1 MNERIIAPS
10 ILSLDYSKMK
20 EQIEELNKSN
30 AQWFHFDVMDAHFV
44 DNLTFG
50 PIILKGYR
58 KLTNKVLDVHLMVTD
73 PKKYAKIFLE
83 AGADCIS
90 FHSEAVDN
98 DLNKMEEIVDMIQ
111 EKGKLAGIVV
121 KPKTAIEIIEPLLK
135 KVDYVLI
142 MSVEPGFGGQS
153 FMEDQLDKVR
163 WLVQKRE
170 ELHLNYRIEIDGGI
184 NDKTYQLAA
193 DAGVDTFVAGSYVFK
208 GDIATQVD
216 SLLK

>member
-10 ILSLDYSKMK
+10 ILSLDYSRMK

-50 PIILKGYR
+50 PIILEGYR
-58 KLTNKVLDVHLMVTD
+58 KLTDKVLDVHLMVTD

-90 FHSEAVDN
+90 FHTEAVDN
-98 DLNKMEEIVDMIQ
+98 NLQKMEEIVDMIQ

-121 KPKTAIEIIEPLLK
+121 KPKTPIQIVEPLLT

-170 ELHLNYRIEIDGGI
+170 ELNLNYRIEIDGGI

-193 DAGVDTFVAGSYVFK
+193 EAGVDTFVAGSYVFK